1 MNLGNR
7 TREVFTP
14 RAVNSFTAA
23 SEAVR
28 GFHETVGPSS
38 VDCLPSTLAA
48 IAVLEVITNGRCERS
63 RTSPIA
69 TIAFRSSS
77 AFF

>member
-1 MNLGNR
+1 
-7 TREVFTP
+7 VFTP

-23 SEAVR
+23 FEAAR
-28 GFHETVGPSS
+28 WFHESAGPSS
-38 VDCLPSTLAA
+38 VDGLPSTLAA
-48 IAVLEVITNGRCERS
+48 ITVPDVITNGRCERS

-69 TIAFRSSS
+69 TIALRSSS